1 VLFHAASVVVSVPPV
16 VSSPPQ
22 VSPLPTSEAT
32 APLAHHRGS
41 DVYWILLATLATLVL
56 GLTVWIVLGRDKQLA
71 IEEGNDDA
79 QPPDTP

>member
-1 VLFHAASVVVSVPPV
+1 M
-16 VSSPPQ
+16 
-22 VSPLPTSEAT
+22 
-32 APLAHHRGS
+32 
-41 DVYWILLATLATLVL
+41 YWILLATLATLVL